1 MPLRRAKQACV
12 HCHRRRIRCDVLQQR
27 PCSNCIA
34 QEVPCE
40 IGVSRRGKYPRKK
53 SLKTQSQPESQSQ
66 SLARADIDSTSPS
79 IIANLSP
86 AETTT
91 TIHTAARH
99 ASHTHPYTQYTLSSD
114 PNPARRKITEPTVF
128 LGESSPLTSVMDPT
142 QPPKLHYA
150 LPDRLLLPS
159 GGSSARDEAV
169 RLHAVQQAA
178 QLESDGSLS
187 FPPRRTVDALLKAY
201 FRWFHPCFPIV
212 DRGAIYRARSQPSS
226 PDDPSN
232 AGGLGLPPLLLQAM
246 LFIGVS
252 LCDDRTF
259 SEIEY
264 PVRYR
269 AKFLFYSRAKAIYEA
284 DAESNPI
291 VKLQALFM
299 LSFWRGGP
307 SEERDVRFW
316 LGVAISLAQ
325 KRGMHMM
332 SRFSHPPK
340 EMRVWKRIWWA
351 LYTRDQ
357 QSAAAL
363 GLPPRI
369 RDEDGDVAMLEPDDI
384 LEEETLD
391 DDVVGQQKSQDLV
404 YPIEMAKLARL
415 LRTIV
420 STQYLHHQKPDLATR
435 NALNEQLCLWESQLP
450 PELRLENGAAAGSPD
465 SLFLTGLLHMTYQN
479 LYILLHRNVFLNPTP
494 HDNGQIALDAATK
507 STRIMEDMLSHRL
520 IQHAPTHLITHAFST
535 LCIHTIHHRRS
546 SGTMRTL
553 AEHRARLCLLS
564 LEELQKSW
572 DLENWVLHLF
582 FKGLD
587 DRTAESLG
595 LTGAPDARQMTGQSG
610 DGDDGQVNEAGDSG
624 DFAGNGGGGAVA
636 GDMPMSMP
644 LGTPQDDLYGWVPW
658 EDEADALNLQNLE
671 FLYRFL

>member
-12 HCHRRRIRCDVLQQR
+12 HCHRRRIRCNVLQQH
-27 PCSNCIA
+27 PCSNCMA

-53 SLKTQSQPESQSQ
+53 GLKSQAKLQSQSQ
-66 SLARADIDSTSPS
+66 SQSPPRPDIDFTSPS
-79 IIANLSP
+79 TTTGPSP

-91 TIHTAARH
+91 TAAQD
-99 ASHTHPYTQYTLSSD
+99 ASRARPYTQYLHPLD
-114 PNPARRKITEPTVF
+114 PNIARRKITEPTVF
-128 LGESSPLTSVMDPT
+128 LGESSPLTSVMDPS
-142 QPPKLHYA
+142 QPPKFHYP
-150 LPDRLLLPS
+150 LPDRLLAPS
-159 GGSSARDEAV
+159 GGSSARDDAV

-178 QLESDGSLS
+178 QLESDGSVS
-187 FPPRRTVDALLKAY
+187 FPPKTTVDALLKAY
-201 FRWFHPCFPIV
+201 FKWFHPCFPIV
-212 DRGAIYRARSQPSS
+212 DRAAIYRARTQSS
-226 PDDPSN
+226 SSHDS
-232 AGGLGLPPLLLQAM
+232 GQGLPPLLLQAI

-259 SEIEY
+259 SQIEY

-384 LEEETLD
+384 LEEETFD
-391 DDVVGQQKSQDLV
+391 DDVFGQQKPQDLV
-404 YPIEMAKLARL
+404 YPVEMAKLARL

-435 NALNEQLCLWESQLP
+435 NALNEQLCLWEAQLP
-450 PELRLENGAAAGSPD
+450 AELRLENGTGSVSPD

-479 LYILLHRNVFLNPTP
+479 LYILLYRSVFLNPTP
-494 HDNGQIALDAATK
+494 HDSGQIALDAATK

-595 LTGAPDARQMTGQSG
+595 LLGNSGSDQGEIRHGEGDVGVGDNTGAG
-610 DGDDGQVNEAGDSG
+610 DGVGADAP
-624 DFAGNGGGGAVA
+624 FAG
-636 GDMPMSMP
+636 GDMPMPM
-644 LGTPQDDLYGWVPW
+644 GTPQDDFYGWVPW

>member
-1 MPLRRAKQACV
+1 MPLRRAKQACL
-12 HCHRRRIRCDVLQQR
+12 HCHRRRIRCDVLQHR
-27 PCSNCIA
+27 PCTNCVG
-34 QEVPCE
+34 QEVACE
-40 IGVSRRGKYPRKK
+40 LGVSRRGKYL
-53 SLKTQSQPESQSQ
+53 SLSLTRPQSVQSQPQYLQSNP
-66 SLARADIDSTSPS
+66 TSPS
-79 IIANLSP
+79 
-86 AETTT
+86 TTT
-91 TIHTAARH
+91 ASTTASTTTGPSPGQVTEIDH
-99 ASHTHPYTQYTLSSD
+99 APRQS
-114 PNPARRKITEPTVF
+114 ITEPTVF
-128 LGESSPLTSVMDPT
+128 LGESSPLTTVMNPS
-142 QPPKLHYA
+142 QPPRLHYP
-150 LPDRLLLPS
+150 LPDRLAPTS
-159 GGSSARDEAV
+159 TRDDAV
-169 RLHAVQQAA
+169 RLHQVQQAA

-187 FPPRRTVDALLKAY
+187 FPPQPTTDALLRAY

-212 DRGAIYRARSQPSS
+212 DRASVSAAKAQNSLS
-226 PDDPSN
+226 
-232 AGGLGLPPLLLQAM
+232 PLLLQAM

-252 LCDDRTF
+252 LCDDETFARTEF
-259 SEIEY
+259 

-284 DAESNPI
+284 DVEASPI
-291 VKLQALFM
+291 VRLQALFM

-332 SRFSHPPK
+332 SKFNHPLN
-340 EMRVWKRIWWA
+340 ERRLWKRIWWA
-351 LYTRDQ
+351 IYTRDQ

-369 RDEDGDVAMLEPDDI
+369 RDEDGDVSMLEPNDIVEDDSV
-384 LEEETLD
+384 D
-391 DDVVGQQKSQDLV
+391 DDVFGQQTAQDIV
-404 YPIEMAKLARL
+404 YPVEMAKLARL

-420 STQYLHHQKPDLATR
+420 STQYLHHQRPDLATR
-435 NALNEQLCLWESQLP
+435 NALNQQLCVWESQLP
-450 PELRLENGAAAGSPD
+450 LELRLDGVSSDA
-465 SLFLTGLLHMTYQN
+465 LFLTGLLHMAYQN
-479 LYILLHRNVFLNPTP
+479 LYILLYRRVFLNPTP
-494 HDNGQIALDAATK
+494 PDSGQIALDAATK
-507 STRIMEDMLSHRL
+507 STRIMEDMLSHHL

-546 SGTMRTL
+546 TGTTRTL

-587 DRTAESLG
+587 DGTARSLR
-595 LTGAPDARQMTGQSG
+595 LTSPAGDHGGAGEEGIERGGAASGSGTG
-610 DGDDGQVNEAGDSG
+610 DG
-624 DFAGNGGGGAVA
+624 GAMEM
-636 GDMPMSMP
+636 GFM
-644 LGTPQDDLYGWVPW
+644 QDDWYGWIPG

>member
-27 PCSNCIA
+27 PCSNCIT

-53 SLKTQSQPESQSQ
+53 GLKAQSQPESQSQ
-66 SLARADIDSTSPS
+66 SLPRPDINPTSPS
-79 IIANLSP
+79 IIANPSLT
-86 AETTT
+86 ETTT
-91 TIHTAARH
+91 TTLQH
-99 ASHTHPYTQYTLSSD
+99 ASHIRAYAHYHTASD
-114 PNPARRKITEPTVF
+114 ANITGRKITEPTVF

-142 QPPKLHYA
+142 QPPKLHYP
-150 LPDRLLLPS
+150 LPDRLLAPS
-159 GGSSARDEAV
+159 GGSSARGEAV

-187 FPPRRTVDALLKAY
+187 FPPKSTVDALLKAY
-201 FRWFHPCFPIV
+201 FKWFHPCFPIV
-212 DRGAIYRARSQPSS
+212 DRGAVYRARVSS
-226 PDDPSN
+226 HDDP
-232 AGGLGLPPLLLQAM
+232 GHGLPPLLLQAM

-259 SEIEY
+259 NEIEY

-384 LEEETLD
+384 LEEDKFD

-404 YPIEMAKLARL
+404 YPSEMAKLARL

-435 NALNEQLCLWESQLP
+435 NALNEQLCFWESQLP
-450 PELRLENGAAAGSPD
+450 PELRLESGSGSPD

-479 LYILLHRNVFLNPTP
+479 LYILLYRSVFLNSTP

-564 LEELQKSW
+564 LEELQKTW

-595 LTGAPDARQMTGQSG
+595 LTGGPDARQMG
-610 DGDDGQVNEAGDSG
+610 DQQDGEGRDDSAQAGEGG
-624 DFAGNGGGGAVA
+624 DFGADGTIT

-644 LGTPQDDLYGWVPW
+644 LAMPMQMPMGTPQDDFYGWVPW

>member
-1 MPLRRAKQACV
+1 MPLRRAKQACI

-27 PCSNCIA
+27 PCSNCVS
-34 QEVPCE
+34 QDVPCE
-40 IGVSRRGKYPRKK
+40 LGVSQRGKYPRKK
-53 SLKTQSQPESQSQ
+53 TLKCQPSQPQRILPEIATPAPTASVSPHAVSNNPA
-66 SLARADIDSTSPS
+66 SLNHHTRS
-79 IIANLSP
+79 I
-86 AETTT
+86 
-91 TIHTAARH
+91 
-99 ASHTHPYTQYTLSSD
+99 ASHVPQ
-114 PNPARRKITEPTVF
+114 RITEPTVF
-128 LGESSPLTSVMDPT
+128 LGESSPLTSVMDPS
-142 QPPKLHYA
+142 QPPKLHYP
-150 LPDRLLLPS
+150 LPDRLAPTS
-159 GGSSARDEAV
+159 TRDEAV
-169 RLHAVQQAA
+169 RLHQVQRAA

-187 FPPRRTVDALLKAY
+187 FPPQATTDSLLEAY
-201 FRWFHPCFPIV
+201 FRWFHPCFPIL
-212 DRGAIYRARSQPSS
+212 DRAAVYRAKCQGTLS
-226 PDDPSN
+226 
-232 AGGLGLPPLLLQAM
+232 PLLLQAM

-252 LCDDRTF
+252 LCDDETFARTDF
-259 SEIEY
+259 

-269 AKFLFYSRAKAIYEA
+269 AKFSFYSRAKAIYEA
-284 DAESNPI
+284 DAESSPT

-332 SRFSHPPK
+332 SKFSRPTPEK
-340 EMRVWKRIWWA
+340 KLWKRIWWA
-351 LYTRDQ
+351 LYIRDQ

-369 RDEDGDVAMLEPDDI
+369 RDEDGDVSMLEV
-384 LEEETLD
+384 E
-391 DDVVGQQKSQDLV
+391 DVVEDEVVDDPIFGRQRPQDVL

-435 NALNEQLCLWESQLP
+435 NALNQRLCVWEAELP
-450 PELRLENGAAAGSPD
+450 IELRLDAVTSD
-465 SLFLTGLLHMTYQN
+465 SLFLTGLLHLTYQN
-479 LYILLHRNVFLNPTP
+479 LYILLYRPVFLDPTP
-494 HDNGQIALDAATK
+494 HDDGQIALDAATK
-507 STRIMEDMLSHRL
+507 SCRIMEDLLS
-520 IQHAPTHLITHAFST
+520 QHLVQHGPPHLITHAFST

-553 AEHRARLCLLS
+553 AEHRARLCILS

-587 DRTAESLG
+587 DGTAQSLRLSTPG
-595 LTGAPDARQMTGQSG
+595 
-610 DGDDGQVNEAGDSG
+610 EAGSTADGISPSESSTLVTG
-624 DFAGNGGGGAVA
+624 TAAGGALGASTRRSTYGTGNGNGYGHAMDIG
-636 GDMPMSMP
+636 
-644 LGTPQDDLYGWVPW
+644 QDDWYGWIPGD
-658 EDEADALNLQNLE
+658 DEADALNLQNLE

>member
-1 MPLRRAKQACV
+1 MPLRRAKQACI

-27 PCSNCIA
+27 PCSNCVS
-34 QEVPCE
+34 QDVPCE
-40 IGVSRRGKYPRKK
+40 LGVSQRGKYPRKK
-53 SLKTQSQPESQSQ
+53 SLKHQPTQPQPILPE
-66 SLARADIDSTSPS
+66 LATPAATSV
-79 IIANLSP
+79 SP
-86 AETTT
+86 RVITTYT
-91 TIHTAARH
+91 Q
-99 ASHTHPYTQYTLSSD
+99 SHTHSYTHSHTNHVPQ
-114 PNPARRKITEPTVF
+114 RITEPTVF
-128 LGESSPLTSVMDPT
+128 LGESSPLTSVMDPS
-142 QPPKLHYA
+142 QPPKLHYP
-150 LPDRLLLPS
+150 LPDRLAPS
-159 GGSSARDEAV
+159 STRDDAV
-169 RLHAVQQAA
+169 RLHQVQRAA

-187 FPPRRTVDALLKAY
+187 FPPQETTDSLLQAY
-201 FRWFHPCFPIV
+201 FRWFHPCFPIL
-212 DRGAIYRARSQPSS
+212 DRAAIYRGRCQGTLS
-226 PDDPSN
+226 
-232 AGGLGLPPLLLQAM
+232 PLLLQAM

-252 LCDDRTF
+252 LCDDEVFARTEF
-259 SEIEY
+259 

-284 DAESNPI
+284 DAESSPT

-332 SRFSHPPK
+332 SKFSHPTREK
-340 EMRVWKRIWWA
+340 KLWKRIWWA
-351 LYTRDQ
+351 LYIRDQ

-369 RDEDGDVAMLEPDDI
+369 RDEDGDVAMLEPDDV
-384 LEEETLD
+384 LEDEVVD
-391 DDVVGQQKSQDLV
+391 DPVFGQQRPQDVL
-404 YPIEMAKLARL
+404 YPVEMAKLARL

-435 NALNEQLCLWESQLP
+435 NALNQQLCLWESELP
-450 PELRLENGAAAGSPD
+450 IELRLDAVTTD
-465 SLFLTGLLHMTYQN
+465 SLLLTGLLHLTYQN
-479 LYILLHRNVFLNPTP
+479 LYILLYRPVFLDPTP
-494 HDNGQIALDAATK
+494 LDDGQIALDAATK
-507 STRIMEDMLSHRL
+507 SSRIMEDLLSHHL
-520 IQHAPTHLITHAFST
+520 VQHGPPHLITHAFST

-546 SGTMRTL
+546 SGTTRTL

-587 DRTAESLG
+587 DGTAQSLRLSTPG
-595 LTGAPDARQMTGQSG
+595 ETGVSPEGSG
-610 DGDDGQVNEAGDSG
+610 GAIS
-624 DFAGNGGGGAVA
+624 GGGRVDGSEGAGGRRQGYSNGNA
-636 GDMPMSMP
+636 GASASEMGIGIDV
-644 LGTPQDDLYGWVPW
+644 GQDDWYGWIPGD
-658 EDEADALNLQNLE
+658 DEADALNLQNLE

>member
-12 HCHRRRIRCDVLQQR
+12 HCHGRRIRCDVLQQR
-27 PCSNCIA
+27 PCSNCVT
-34 QEVPCE
+34 QEVACE
-40 IGVSRRGKYPRKK
+40 LGVSRRGKYPRKK
-53 SLKTQSQPESQSQ
+53 SGRPQSTQQSVSQPD
-66 SLARADIDSTSPS
+66 LDLTSPAS
-79 IIANLSP
+79 TVSP
-86 AETTT
+86 VAETIDNPRNHGPRQ
-91 TIHTAARH
+91 TI
-99 ASHTHPYTQYTLSSD
+99 
-114 PNPARRKITEPTVF
+114 NEPSVF
-128 LGESSPLTSVMDPT
+128 LGESSPLTSVMDPR
-142 QPPKLHYA
+142 QPPRLHYP
-150 LPDRLLLPS
+150 LPDRLAPTS
-159 GGSSARDEAV
+159 TRDDAV
-169 RLHAVQQAA
+169 RLHQVQQAA

-187 FPPRRTVDALLKAY
+187 FPPHQTTDALLQAY

-212 DRGAIYRARSQPSS
+212 DRVAVYRARAQ
-226 PDDPSN
+226 
-232 AGGLGLPPLLLQAM
+232 GTLPPLLLQAM

-252 LCDDRTF
+252 LCDDATFARTEF
-259 SEIEY
+259 

-284 DAESNPI
+284 DAESSPI

-316 LGVAISLAQ
+316 LSIAISLAQ

-332 SRFSHPPK
+332 SKFSHPPK
-340 EMRVWKRIWWA
+340 ERRLWKRIWWA

-369 RDEDGDVAMLEPDDI
+369 RDEDGDVSMLEPDDV
-384 LEEETLD
+384 LEEETVD
-391 DDVVGQQKSQDLV
+391 DEVFGCQNPQDLM
-404 YPIEMAKLARL
+404 YPVEMAKLARL

-420 STQYLHHQKPDLATR
+420 STQYLHHQTPDLATR
-435 NALNEQLCLWESQLP
+435 NALNEQLCLWQSQLP
-450 PELRLENGAAAGSPD
+450 VELRVEMVSPD

-479 LYILLHRNVFLNPTP
+479 LYILLYRRVFLNPTP
-494 HDNGQIALDAATK
+494 HDDGQIALDAATK
-507 STRIMEDMLSHRL
+507 STRIMEDLLSHHL
-520 IQHAPTHLITHAFST
+520 IQHAPTHLITHSFST

-546 SGTMRTL
+546 SGTTRTL

-595 LTGAPDARQMTGQSG
+595 LTSTGKGTGRAIENEETLRQGVGAGPGASSLGEMT
-610 DGDDGQVNEAGDSG
+610 
-624 DFAGNGGGGAVA
+624 
-636 GDMPMSMP
+636 M
-644 LGTPQDDLYGWVPW
+644 PQDDWYGWVPW

>member
-12 HCHRRRIRCDVLQQR
+12 HCHGRRIRCDVLQQR
-27 PCSNCIA
+27 PCSNCVA
-34 QEVPCE
+34 QDVPCE
-40 IGVSRRGKYPRKK
+40 LGVSRRGKYPRKK
-53 SLKTQSQPESQSQ
+53 LKSQSMEQ
-66 SLARADIDSTSPS
+66 PALTSPS
-79 IIANLSP
+79 NPSIPSP
-86 AETTT
+86 SQTT
-91 TIHTAARH
+91 
-99 ASHTHPYTQYTLSSD
+99 SNHPS
-114 PNPARRKITEPTVF
+114 PNEPTVF
-128 LGESSPLTSVMDPT
+128 LGESSPLTSVMDPR
-142 QPPKLHYA
+142 QPPRLHYP
-150 LPDRLLLPS
+150 LPARLAPS
-159 GGSSARDEAV
+159 STRDDAV
-169 RLHAVQQAA
+169 RLHHVQQAA
-178 QLESDGSLS
+178 QLESNGSLS
-187 FPPRRTVDALLKAY
+187 FPPALTTDAFLQAY

-212 DRGAIYRARSQPSS
+212 DRIAVCRAKARH
-226 PDDPSN
+226 
-232 AGGLGLPPLLLQAM
+232 ALPPLLLQAM

-252 LCDDRTF
+252 LCDDETFARTEF
-259 SEIEY
+259 

-269 AKFLFYSRAKAIYEA
+269 AKFLFYSRARAIYEA
-284 DAESNPI
+284 DAEPSPI

-316 LGVAISLAQ
+316 LGIAISLAQ

-332 SRFSHPPK
+332 SKFAHPPT
-340 EMRVWKRIWWA
+340 ERRLWKRIWWA

-369 RDEDGDVAMLEPDDI
+369 RDEDGAVAMLEPDD
-384 LEEETLD
+384 LAEEGSVN
-391 DDVVGQQKSQDLV
+391 DDVLGRQTPQDLV
-404 YPIEMAKLARL
+404 YPVEMAKLARL

-420 STQYLHHQKPDLATR
+420 STQYLHHERPDLATR
-435 NALNEQLCLWESQLP
+435 NALSQQLCVWESQLP
-450 PELRLENGAAAGSPD
+450 LELRLETVSRD

-479 LYILLHRNVFLNPTP
+479 LYILLYRRVFLDPTP
-494 HDNGQIALDAATK
+494 HDDGQIALDAATK
-507 STRIMEDMLSHRL
+507 STRIMEDLLSHHL

-546 SGTMRTL
+546 SGTTRTL

-587 DRTAESLG
+587 DRTAEVLG
-595 LTGAPDARQMTGQSG
+595 LNNGLR
-610 DGDDGQVNEAGDSG
+610 DGNVERDDGIHTTG
-624 DFAGNGGGGAVA
+624 
-636 GDMPMSMP
+636 
-644 LGTPQDDLYGWVPW
+644 GTPGAGASGEMILPPDDWYGWVPW